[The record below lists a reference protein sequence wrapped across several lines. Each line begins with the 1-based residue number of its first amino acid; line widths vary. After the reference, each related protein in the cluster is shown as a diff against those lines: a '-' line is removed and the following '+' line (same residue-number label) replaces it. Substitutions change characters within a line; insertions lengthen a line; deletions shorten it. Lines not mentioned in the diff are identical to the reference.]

1 MSDEPITEYAKRLRG
16 ELSAERWAERAAAA
30 RVRVVQVEAVLA
42 EAGKGPVR
50 REMARRLAPGV
61 PWPTFLHWVRLYR
74 GSEGPGWERLLDRRV
89 TEKPWRTPAAWESTI
104 RVVGRQEPPPSL
116 AKIREALVAEH
127 GSEAALGDKTLRKV
141 LREAGLWEEKPRGGP
156 REKVTELPG
165 GGGLVLLAAAEAET
179 GAVHRLAKAALEVA
193 GEQSKGGTVRPEDEE
208 RDEKGRFT
216 PEYNEVRR
224 ERYEESGVDPVY
236 HSVSEVRSE
245 RDLSALQVGGM
256 KAETVTHRL
265 LGIVSLPL
273 VSERRGMEG
282 LDGPM
287 GGWLEAL
294 SSYPYKAR
302 TEEKTLGELKL
313 LGASPALWGTHAT
326 TWWTWTR
333 KWSGEGWPQMVAYVD
348 ATEDPYWT
356 ERFAAS
362 GKVARTGRVQPCLT
376 RVCVSAGPGVPILA
390 RVISGTGKLGNE
402 LWSLLSEADALL
414 GEGEL
419 GRLTVVDAEC
429 GNEKMLR
436 LFAASASR
444 DIVTVLKGGLR
455 ERPLEECG
463 EWLSFRDRDRV
474 REACLVMGEGTDTLR
489 VRVVEMLR
497 EGSRNPHPTRFA
509 TTASPERLP
518 TADVAAVYL
527 SRWPFLEDLFR
538 RGRDAAG
545 LDRSHG
551 YGVAAVTN
559 VAVLT
564 KREKADKAARKAEE
578 ALDSAT
584 AARDDAK
591 ASLEAA
597 RAHLAQRRADGE
609 DLNARHAVGVRQAAR
624 YLKATN
630 HSLLAAQKAQGHAAV
645 QQRKQQT
652 MPDEIYVRDTA
663 LDSITTCLK
672 MTLLALLEFCCQ
684 EYFDGLRIM
693 PRTFA
698 EALVPLPVTIRERPY
713 EIIYEVAPNPRDP
726 EMMALLAVALDRI
739 TQRRLHVG
747 KRLLVARFREAP
759 A

>member
-1 MSDEPITEYAKRLRG
+1 MRAKLSP
-16 ELSAERWAERAAAA
+16 ELWLQ
-30 RVRVVQVEAVLA
+30 RVVKARQRSEQVEAVLA
-42 EAGKGPVR
+42 EAGGGPVG
-50 REMARRLAPGV
+50 REMVRRLAPGV
-61 PWPTFLHWVRLYR
+61 AWPTFLNWLRCYEAR
-74 GSEGPGWERLLDRRV
+74 EGPGWERLLDLRYAPPAW
-89 TEKPWRTPAAWESTI
+89 ETPAAWAAA
-104 RVVGRQEPPPSL
+104 VKALGLHEPRPSFE
-116 AKIREALVAEH
+116 KMREMLTRLF
-127 GSEAALGDKTLRKV
+127 GSEARLGDKTLRKI
-141 LREAGLWEEKPRGGP
+141 LREAGLWEEGP
-156 REKVTELPG
+156 RAGSQEKVTELPG
-165 GGGLVLLAAAEAET
+165 GGGLVLLAAAEAESR
-179 GAVHRLAKAALEVA
+179 AVRRLAEAALKLA
-193 GEQSKGGTVRPEDEE
+193 GEQSEGGIARPEDEE

-216 PEYNEVRR
+216 PEYNEVRQ
-224 ERYEESGVDPVY
+224 ERYEASGVDPVY

-245 RDLSALQVGGM
+245 RDLSSLQVGGM
-256 KAETVTHRL
+256 KEETLANRL

-287 GGWLEAL
+287 GGWLAAL

-313 LGASPALWGTHAT
+313 LGAGPALWGAHAT

-390 RVISGTGKLGNE
+390 RVISGTGKLGSE

-436 LFAASASR
+436 LFAASGSR

-455 ERPLEECG
+455 ERPLEACG
-463 EWLSFRDRDRV
+463 EWLSFRERDRV
-474 REACLVMGEGTDTLR
+474 REACMVMGEGTDPLR
-489 VRVVEMLR
+489 VRVVEMVR

-509 TTASPERLP
+509 TTASQVRLSS
-518 TADVAAVYL
+518 ADVAAVYL
-527 SRWPFLEDLFR
+527 SRWPFQEDVFR

-564 KREKADKAARKAEE
+564 RREKADKAARKAED
-578 ALDSAT
+578 ALDAAT

-591 ASLEAA
+591 ASLDAA
-597 RAHLAQRRADGE
+597 RSHLAQRREDGE
-609 DLNARHAVGVRQAAR
+609 ELNARHAVGVRQAAR
-624 YLKATN
+624 CLKATN
-630 HSLLAAQKAQGHAAV
+630 QSLLAAQKAQGHAAA

-663 LDSITTCLK
+663 LDTITTCFK

-698 EALVPLPVTIRERPY
+698 EALVPLPVTIRERPRQIVY
-713 EIIYEVAPNPRDP
+713 EIARNPRDP
-726 EMMALLAVALDRI
+726 EMMALLAVALDSI
-739 TQRRLHVG
+739 TQRRLHIG

-759 A
+759 P